1 MRRWLLW
8 LTIGALLLY
17 QAGAIVTT
25 RDGDLL
31 LPPGVLTGALLF
43 WLFVTAAVLRRQFAR
58 TRRDTGRDP
67 MPRRPER
74 LSCILLL
81 LAAGLGAYAAPA
93 TSQEAPTPPN
103 FVLVFADDQ
112 GYGDLGVFGA
122 TDFDTP
128 RIDRMAHEGMRFTS
142 FYAQPVCGPSRT
154 ALLTGS
160 YPIRVAEYGNQKNN
174 FPYVHEREILLPSV
188 LQAAGYATGMV
199 GKTDITQRRRGFR
212 PELNPVRRGFD
223 YWFGVVGANDSGE
236 VHWVYR
242 NEERIEESAPLH
254 DLTRRYTDEALAF
267 IRRHRDEPF
276 FLYVA
281 HTMPHVVLDASEPF
295 KGRSGRGLYGDVVE
309 ELDASTGEIL
319 DLLDELG
326 LAENTIVVYTS
337 DNGPWSNHAL
347 PRYRENITAHAGSA
361 GPLRGA
367 KATTWEG
374 GIRVPTVMW
383 GPSRIPAGT
392 ETAEVATTMDL
403 LPTFIAMAGAELPAD
418 RTLDGRDISALM
430 LGEPGAA
437 SPHEAFFYYRETHL
451 DAVRSGPWKLV
462 FPRPGRDES
471 EWLLS
476 KTGAFIGE
484 LLEPVTALELYNLE
498 TDIGETRDVAA
509 DHPDVVE
516 RLTAIADRARAEL
529 GDHDRIGSGVRFF
542 EEGPRWPRRQPWI
555 AQ

>member
-1 MRRWLLW
+1 MHRRRLHRLPCVP
-8 LTIGALLLY
+8 LLL
-17 QAGAIVTT
+17 V
-25 RDGDLL
+25 
-31 LPPGVLTGALLF
+31 
-43 WLFVTAAVLRRQFAR
+43 
-58 TRRDTGRDP
+58 
-67 MPRRPER
+67 
-74 LSCILLL
+74 
-81 LAAGLGAYAAPA
+81 AGLCGYAVPA
-93 TSQEAPTPPN
+93 SAQARAEAPPN

-128 RIDRMAHEGMRFTS
+128 RIDRMAQEGMRFTS

-188 LQAAGYATGMV
+188 LQAAGYATGMI
-199 GKTDITQRRRGFR
+199 GKIDITQRRRGFR

-254 DLTRRYTDEALAF
+254 NLTRRYTDEALAF

-295 KGRSGRGLYGDVVE
+295 KGGSRRGLYGDVIE

-319 DLLDELG
+319 DLLDELA

-383 GPSRIPAGT
+383 GPGRIPAGA
-392 ETAEVATTMDL
+392 ETAEIATTMDL
-403 LPTFIAMAGAELPAD
+403 LPTFIAMAGAELPAH
-418 RTLDGRDISALM
+418 RTIDGRDISALM

-437 SPHEAFFYYRETHL
+437 SPHEAFYYYRETHL

-476 KTGAFIGE
+476 RTGAFIGE
-484 LLEPVTALELYNLE
+484 LLEPVAGLELYNLE
-498 TDIGETRDVAA
+498 ADIGEQRDVAA
-509 DHPDVVE
+509 EHPEVVE
-516 RLTAIADRARAEL
+516 RLTAFADRARAEL

-542 EEGPRWPRRQPWI
+542 EDGPKWPRRQPWI
-555 AQ
+555 TQ